1 MRNRTAKSNMQ
12 EKLKEKKEVV
22 FDKAR
27 REKILDMY
35 RAQGIPC
42 EDLTEESLGKTRVV
56 IISKFH
62 ITIP

>member
-1 MRNRTAKSNMQ
+1 MQ
-12 EKLKEKKEVV
+12 EKLKAKKEVV

-27 REKILDMY
+27 REKILALY

-42 EDLTEESLGKTRVV
+42 EDLTEESLGETRVV

-62 ITIP
+62 IIIP

>member
-1 MRNRTAKSNMQ
+1 MS

-42 EDLTEESLGKTRVV
+42 EDLTEESLGETRLL
-56 IISKFH
+56 ITTKFH
-62 ITIP
+62 DTIP

>member
-1 MRNRTAKSNMQ
+1 MRNRTAKSSMS

-27 REKILDMY
+27 REKILDLY

-42 EDLTEESLGKTRVV
+42 EDLTEESLGETRVV
-56 IISKFH
+56 IISKSD
-62 ITIP
+62 